1 MSKYYICFAFVVFL
15 FASCFS
21 GKEKPKVYT
30 VEIKNMKFVP
40 DDITVKQGDTIIWVN
55 HDMVAHDVTEEG
67 SKQWTS
73 STIPS
78 GGSWKMDV
86 TAAANYYC
94 SIHVVMKGKIRL
106 Q

>member
-21 GKEKPKVYT
+21 VKEKPKAYT

-55 HDMVAHDVTEEG
+55 HDMMAHDVTEEG

-73 STIPS
+73 SIIPS
-78 GGSWKMDV
+78 GGSWKMGV